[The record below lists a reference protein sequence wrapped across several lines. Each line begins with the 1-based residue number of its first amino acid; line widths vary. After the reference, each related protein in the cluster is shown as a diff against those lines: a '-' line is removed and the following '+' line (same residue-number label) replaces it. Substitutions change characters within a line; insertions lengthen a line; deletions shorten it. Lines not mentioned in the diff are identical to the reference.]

1 MAPSDEMSTC
11 DKCRP
16 YGLGFAR
23 KYRPEQF
30 FEGKASSRIW
40 IIGINPKNT
49 ANYKDTRTEEQLRGY
64 FEQQGNVHSYFRDFG
79 KVSAK
84 LYELLG
90 VEGGAG
96 HTDLVK
102 CYSLSWPPEK
112 GKRVSEQRAIVSN
125 CQGYLREQLSRGLPD
140 IVICNGSLVCNSIRD
155 LIPVVKDH
163 GTYYYGKL
171 NGKKIAV
178 VLAGFIGRIDDY
190 PVRRLGKEVVNLM
203 KEFGI
208 QKG

>member
-1 MAPSDEMSTC
+1 MNTC
-11 DKCRP
+11 RKCSK
-16 YGLGFAR
+16 YGLRFAR

-96 HTDLVK
+96 
-102 CYSLSWPPEK
+102 
-112 GKRVSEQRAIVSN
+112 
-125 CQGYLREQLSRGLPD
+125 
-140 IVICNGSLVCNSIRD
+140 
-155 LIPVVKDH
+155 IP
-163 GTYYYGKL
+163 
-171 NGKKIAV
+171 IS
-178 VLAGFIGRIDDY
+178 
-190 PVRRLGKEVVNLM
+190 
-203 KEFGI
+203 
-208 QKG
+208 